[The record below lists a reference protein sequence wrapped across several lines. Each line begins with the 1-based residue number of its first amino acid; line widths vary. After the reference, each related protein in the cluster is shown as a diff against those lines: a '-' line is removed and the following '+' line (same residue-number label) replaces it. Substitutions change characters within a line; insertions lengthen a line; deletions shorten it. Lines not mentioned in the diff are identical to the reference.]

1 MAEVLTIIV
10 ERACSYIPDVPVGEP
25 VGESRIRKRPAP
37 SKINKVPKEALT
49 KFEQASNE
57 AFSDVKVFPKEA
69 FSEVKKVPA
78 ASVASDLVRNEI
90 VLNYLV

>member
-1 MAEVLTIIV
+1 MDIAEILSIIV
-10 ERACSYIPDVPVGEP
+10 ERACLYIPDVP
-25 VGESRIRKRPAP
+25 ESRIMKRPAP
-37 SKINKVPKEALT
+37 SKIDKVPKEALT

-69 FSEVKKVPA
+69 FSEVKKVSA

-90 VLNYLV
+90 VLN

>member
-37 SKINKVPKEALT
+37 SKIDKVSKGALT
-49 KFEQASNE
+49 DGEKGSKETLTV
-57 AFSDVKVFPKEA
+57 DVNVPIEERT
-69 FSEVKKVPA
+69 SVEKKVLV
-78 ASVASDLVRNEI
+78 SSDFVR
-90 VLNYLV
+90 L